1 MVMIGTPFGSH
12 DETAQQ
18 SLDHP
23 GTCPGN
29 DPQDKSTPP
38 ITRKSKTTR
47 EKLFMMKAE
56 TVIPL

>member
-18 SLDHP
+18 SLDDP

-29 DPQDKSTPP
+29 DPQDKSPP
-38 ITRKSKTTR
+38 FTRKSKNTR

>member
-1 MVMIGTPFGSH
+1 MIGTPFGSH

-29 DPQDKSTPP
+29 DPQDKSPP
-38 ITRKSKTTR
+38 FTRKSKNTR